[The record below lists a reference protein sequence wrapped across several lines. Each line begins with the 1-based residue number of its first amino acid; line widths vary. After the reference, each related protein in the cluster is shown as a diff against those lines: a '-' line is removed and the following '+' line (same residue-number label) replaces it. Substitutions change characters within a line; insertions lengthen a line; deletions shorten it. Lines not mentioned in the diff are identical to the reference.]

1 MFGKFETFNK
11 VNNFL
16 EKHGLILLNQCY
28 MSKSYFINKEN
39 VTKFHLVNY
48 ENPLVC
54 DFLWEDKNKCY

>member
-1 MFGKFETFNK
+1 MFGKFEPFNK

-16 EKHGLILLNQCY
+16 EKHELILLNQCD
-28 MSKSYFINKEN
+28 MSNSYFINKIN
-39 VTKFHLVNY
+39 VTKIHLVNY